1 MKHIARKIS
10 VTATAALTAIIIYI
24 APPAHAEGWH
34 VAEDA
39 TPAQD
44 GWVIQAATTAED
56 GSIVSKDFFGY
67 RGVVLSFGNEEE
79 CTDFLSD
86 PDINA
91 RVMGQAEE
99 MDSLLD
105 PGFKVIVSCAPQG

>member
-10 VTATAALTAIIIYI
+10 VTARNTALASLAAIIIYI
-24 APPAHAEGWH
+24 APPAH
-34 VAEDA
+34 AEDA

-91 RVMGQAEE
+91 RVMGQVEE

-105 PGFKVIVSCAPQG
+105 PGFKVIVSCAPQE